1 MAWNEPGGGRDPWG
15 GKNNGD
21 GPPDLDEALKKLRD
35 KFNKAFGGSGGSN
48 NGKGN
53 GAAIGVIAVIAIIVW
68 ALFGVYQV
76 DEKDKAVI
84 LRFGKYHDTVGS
96 GLHWNPKFIDTVN
109 VVSVTK
115 EQSYTTQ
122 GLMLTKDL
130 NIVDLPVTVQF
141 TVPDAKAYVLNVRDP
156 VESLRN
162 AADSAIRHVV
172 GSTTASDVLSEGR
185 QKLAGEISQRLQKYI
200 DIYDTG
206 ISISSVNIGKG
217 QPPVEVKAAFDD
229 VNASK
234 KDKDRY
240 IKEAEAYSNEVVPV
254 ARGKAQRML
263 QDAQAYRD
271 RVVAE
276 ADGDAQRFEKLMTE
290 YQKAPEVTRRRIYL
304 DAMESVMSNSSKVMV
319 DVEGGNNMMYLP
331 LDKLMEGRS
340 VLPSTTR
347 DASAPSSTKEQV
359 REVVEEVLRDMTRD
373 QQIDRRR
380 ESRR

>member
-35 KFNKAFGGSGGSN
+35 KLNKVFGGSGGGNS
-48 NGKGN
+48 KGG
-53 GAAIGVIAVIAIIVW
+53 GAIFGVIAAIAVIVW

-76 DEKDKAVI
+76 DEKDKAVV
-84 LRFGKYHDTVGS
+84 LRFGKYHDTVDS
-96 GLHWNPKFIDTVN
+96 GLHWNPKLIDTVKI
-109 VVSVTK
+109 VSVTK

-130 NIVDLPVTVQF
+130 NIVDLPVTVQY

-156 VESLRN
+156 IESLEN
-162 AADSAIRHVV
+162 AAESAIRHVV
-172 GSTTASDVLSEGR
+172 GSTTASDVLSVGR
-185 QKLAGEISQRLQKYI
+185 QKLAGEITQRLQKYL
-200 DIYDTG
+200 DIYETG
-206 ISISSVNIGKG
+206 INISSVNIGKG

-240 IKEAEAYSNEVVPV
+240 IEEAEAYSNEVVPV

-271 RVVAE
+271 RVIAE
-276 ADGDAQRFEKLMTE
+276 AEGDAQRFEKLMVE

-340 VLPSTTR
+340 AQPLPAGSSTT
-347 DASAPSSTKEQV
+347 SSNKEQL
-359 REVVEEVLRDMTRD
+359 REVVEEVLRDMSRD
-373 QQIDRRR
+373 QQTD
-380 ESRR
+380 SRRGARR

>member
-35 KFNKAFGGSGGSN
+35 KLNKVFGGSGGGNS
-48 NGKGN
+48 KGG
-53 GAAIGVIAVIAIIVW
+53 GAIFGVIAAIAVIVW

-76 DEKDKAVI
+76 DEKDKAVV
-84 LRFGKYHDTVGS
+84 LRFGKYHDTVDS
-96 GLHWNPKFIDTVN
+96 GLHWNPKFIDTVKI
-109 VVSVTK
+109 VSVTK

-130 NIVDLPVTVQF
+130 NIVDLPVTVQY

-156 VESLRN
+156 VESLEN
-162 AADSAIRHVV
+162 AAESAIRHVV
-172 GSTTASDVLSEGR
+172 GSTTASDVLSVGR
-185 QKLAGEISQRLQKYI
+185 QKLAGEIAQRLQKYL
-200 DIYDTG
+200 DIYETG
-206 ISISSVNIGKG
+206 INISSVNIGKG

-240 IKEAEAYSNEVVPV
+240 IEEAEAYSNEVVPV

-271 RVVAE
+271 RVIAE
-276 ADGDAQRFEKLMTE
+276 AEGDAQRFEKLMVE

-331 LDKLMEGRS
+331 LDKLMEGRPTQP
-340 VLPSTTR
+340 LPAGSSTT
-347 DASAPSSTKEQV
+347 SSNKEQL
-359 REVVEEVLRDMTRD
+359 REVVEEVLRDMSRD
-373 QQIDRRR
+373 QQTD
-380 ESRR
+380 SRRGARR